1 MNWQKLFEWR
11 NEMIGAAQKGIEA
24 AKLKTPPLGEYE
36 GLDLKNLPKYI
47 CYKAAYLKTQMTL
60 KYVLAAVVAVFATY
74 AVIREYSF
82 LKFMERYRLKEYIL
96 APGVMDFTT
105 ASPQTVSESY
115 VNDAVADFLSQ
126 LGNVNPTNIEEQY
139 ESLSRSM
146 SPELKIKFK
155 MEIADW
161 MGQVKEN
168 GISQL
173 LHVNQKEVKTDDKG
187 NYRVTAISRAEFYSQ
202 NNFLGHEDQVIEM
215 ELKLVPPESGRRW
228 YLQISKLGWNKIEAF
243 RAKKSLQKT
252 GE

>member
-1 MNWQKLFEWR
+1 
-11 NEMIGAAQKGIEA
+11 
-24 AKLKTPPLGEYE
+24 
-36 GLDLKNLPKYI
+36 
-47 CYKAAYLKTQMTL
+47 
-60 KYVLAAVVAVFATY
+60 
-74 AVIREYSF
+74 
-82 LKFMERYRLKEYIL
+82 MERYRLKEYIL

-115 VNDAVADFLSQ
+115 VADAVTDFLSQ
-126 LGNVNPTNIEEQY
+126 LGNVNPTNIDEQY

-146 SPELKIKFK
+146 SPELQIKFK

-161 MGQVKEN
+161 ASQVKEN

-173 LHVNQKEVKTDDKG
+173 LNVTQKEIKTDEKG
-187 NYRVTAISRAEFYSQ
+187 NYRITAIGRAEFYSQ

-215 ELKLVPPESGRRW
+215 QLKLVPPESGRRW
-228 YLQISKLGWNKIEAF
+228 YLQITRLGWNKVEAF

>member
-1 MNWQKLFEWR
+1 MNLKKIFEWR

-126 LGNVNPTNIEEQY
+126 LGNVNPTNIDEQY

-161 MGQVKEN
+161 MSQVKEN

-173 LHVNQKEVKTDDKG
+173 LHVNQKEVKADEKG

-228 YLQISKLGWNKIEAF
+228 YLQISKLGWNKVEAF
-243 RAKKSLQKT
+243 RAKKSLQNT